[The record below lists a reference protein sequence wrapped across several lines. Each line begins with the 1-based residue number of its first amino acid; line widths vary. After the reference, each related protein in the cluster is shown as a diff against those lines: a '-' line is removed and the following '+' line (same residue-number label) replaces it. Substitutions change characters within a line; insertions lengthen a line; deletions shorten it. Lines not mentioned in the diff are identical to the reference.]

1 MNSPIFQQPISRR
14 GAISLIGAGA
24 AATLLAGCVGPGS
37 GTASTVTAATG
48 SAFTAKASGTVS
60 FYHWRGEDK
69 ATFDTLIDGFQ
80 KKNPNIKVNMTITT
94 SNDYLANAL
103 PKVRGGGLGDVLPAF
118 RGAQFGQFADAGI
131 FTDLSGQSVD
141 KEYTPGLIEA
151 GQSKG
156 KQDGLPYQLLL
167 IYPIFNED
175 VFDKA
180 SANPNP
186 STWDQTLNSCDKLKS
201 KGFVPIAYPGADS
214 GNSSQLLNSMVLA
227 DQPSEDAFTKIEAGK
242 LKVTDDWF
250 LAVLKKYRQLGP
262 YFQPNFIGSSQASA
276 RQIFVEQKAGAL
288 STGSYDIA
296 TVRQL
301 GATFPIGMFFPN
313 TLSAAKKDWYQG
325 VYNATFILGVNAK
338 SKVKP
343 AALKWIEFLSQKDQA
358 EYYANQT
365 VQWLTL
371 EGLEYS
377 NPDLKKL
384 APILKKK
391 LSLDEKFL
399 FLNKDIANAV
409 YAACNDSAS
418 GVPVDQAAEKAQKII
433 DQSRSQ

>member
-1 MNSPIFQQPISRR
+1 MSFPNFQQPISRR
-14 GAISLIGAGA
+14 SAMSLLGAGA
-24 AATLLAGCVGPGS
+24 AMTLLSGCVGPGS
-37 GTASTVTAATG
+37 GTSSSTPAASG
-48 SAFTAKASGTVS
+48 SAFTGKATGTVS

-69 ATFDTLIDGFQ
+69 ATFATLIDRFQ
-80 KKNPNIKVNMTITT
+80 KKNPNITVNMTITT

-118 RGAQFGQFADAGI
+118 RGAQFVQFADAGV
-131 FTDLSGQSVD
+131 FTDLSGQSVV
-141 KEYTPGLIEA
+141 KQYTPGLIQA
-151 GQSKG
+151 GQSGG
-156 KQDGLPYQLLL
+156 KQLGLPYQLLL
-167 IYPIFNED
+167 IYPICNED

-180 SANPNP
+180 GANPNP
-186 STWDQTLNSCDKLKS
+186 TTWDQTLNACDKLKS

-214 GNSSQLLNSMVLA
+214 GNASQLLNSMVLA
-227 DQPSEDAFTKIEAGK
+227 DQPSEDAFTKIEAGQ

-250 LAVLKKYRQLGP
+250 LAVLKKYQQLGP
-262 YFQPNFIGSSQASA
+262 FFQPNFMGSSQASA

-301 GATFPIGMFFPN
+301 GGTFPIGMFFPN
-313 TLSAAKKDWYQG
+313 TLSHAKSGWYEG

-343 AALKWIEFLSQKDQA
+343 AALKWIEFLSEKDQA

-371 EGLEYS
+371 DGLNYT

-399 FLNKDIANAV
+399 FLNQDIANAV
-409 YAACNDSAS
+409 YAACNDAAS
-418 GVPVDQAAEKAQKII
+418 GVQVDQAAEKAQKII
-433 DQSRSQ
+433 DQARSQ

>member
-14 GAISLIGAGA
+14 GAMSLIGASA
-24 AATLLAGCVGPGS
+24 ATTLLAGCVGPGS
-37 GTASTVTAATG
+37 GTASTSKAATG
-48 SAFTAKASGTVS
+48 SAFTGKASGTVS

-69 ATFDTLIDGFQ
+69 ATFATLIDRFQ
-80 KKNPNIKVNMTITT
+80 KKNPKITVDMTITT

-118 RGAQFGQFADAGI
+118 RGAQFVQFADAGI
-131 FTDLSGQSVD
+131 FTDLSGQSVV

-156 KQDGLPYQLLL
+156 KQLGLPYQLLL

-180 SANPNP
+180 GANPNP
-186 STWDQTLNSCDKLKS
+186 STWDQTLNACDKLKS

-250 LAVLKKYRQLGP
+250 LAVLKKYQQLGP
-262 YFQPNFIGSSQASA
+262 YFQPNFMGSSQASA

-301 GATFPIGMFFPN
+301 GGTFPIGMFFPN
-313 TLSAAKKDWYQG
+313 TLSAPKKDWYQG

-343 AALKWIEFLSQKDQA
+343 AALKWIEFLSEKEQA

-371 EGLEYS
+371 EGLDYS

-399 FLNKDIANAV
+399 FLNQDIANAV